1 MQKQFVV
8 FNRYSSNSGASKNSR
23 IDTVCGNLGLNQRR
37 VDADSDLNSLM
48 ADAINW
54 GSVIKLQKSYQDK
67 MRRYLLNSLNIK
79 PINMVN

>member
-1 MQKQFVV
+1 
-8 FNRYSSNSGASKNSR
+8 
-23 IDTVCGNLGLNQRR
+23 
-37 VDADSDLNSLM
+37 M